1 MYVTRYLLRCFSLY
15 KVEIN
20 PLNIAEVHLYCVT
33 EGF

>member
-20 PLNIAEVHLYCVT
+20 PLNIAEVNPLLRI
-33 EGF
+33 